1 MIMVDSPVWVDHLL
15 ASARLKVGG
24 SLWTRD
30 KRLQTVANRLG
41 VSAVLCG

>member
-30 KRLQTVANRLG
+30 IHLQTVADRLG
-41 VSAVLCG
+41 LTAVPSG